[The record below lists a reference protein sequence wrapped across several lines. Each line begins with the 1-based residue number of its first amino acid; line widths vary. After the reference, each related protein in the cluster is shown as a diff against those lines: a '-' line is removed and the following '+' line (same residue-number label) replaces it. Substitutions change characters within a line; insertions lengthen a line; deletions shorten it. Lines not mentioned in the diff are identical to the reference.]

1 MNQLIKC
8 GVPAGCWL
16 RCWGWALT
24 PPRGR
29 APVLRVQGRDKE
41 VLGVMSR
48 EEALALAEEE
58 GVDLVLISPDADPPV
73 ARIVD
78 YAKFK
83 FDAAIK
89 AKETAKK
96 MASSRQEQKELKMRY
111 NIDTH
116 DYEVRLRAA
125 QRFLKDGDRVKVL
138 CQFKGRE
145 MEFKALAFALFE
157 RFIAD
162 IKEEGGV
169 ESKPNIEGRSMI
181 MILGP
186 LKEDKTAKPKPPK
199 LKPAEEAPPAAAPP
213 ALAAAE

>member
-1 MNQLIKC
+1 M
-8 GVPAGCWL
+8 
-16 RCWGWALT
+16 
-24 PPRGR
+24 
-29 APVLRVQGRDKE
+29 LRVQGRDKE
-41 VLGVMSR
+41 VLGVMTR

-58 GVDLVLISPDADPPV
+58 GVDLVLISPEADPPV
-73 ARIVD
+73 ARVVD

-83 FDAAIK
+83 FDAAIR

-125 QRFLKDGDRVKVL
+125 QRFLQGGDRVKVL

-162 IKEEGGV
+162 IKEEGSV

-186 LKEDKTAKPKPPK
+186 IKEDKVVKPKAPKPKPAEAE
-199 LKPAEEAPPAAAPP
+199 LAAEAAAPAPAAA
-213 ALAAAE
+213 AE